1 MAIDLVG
8 DVRSYYVLLAILIVY
23 TTDLV
28 DAILER
34 ESCGISEI
42 KILFSW
48 KDISILHVL

>member
-28 DAILER
+28 DAIWFKTELPYFFT
-34 ESCGISEI
+34 
-42 KILFSW
+42 L
-48 KDISILHVL
+48 D